1 MNPVENGY
9 WSSWNFPRS
18 SSRQVDAPLVPPLP
32 GGGLHFDESVHGK
45 MLLMGVVENG
55 QFLVGEILRT
65 SGDAEVGNGFQCFV
79 QEKANRSLFATDID
93 YSIRS
98 I

>member
-1 MNPVENGY
+1 MNPVENGC
-9 WSSWNFPRS
+9 WSSLNFPRS

-32 GGGLHFDESVHGK
+32 GAGLHFDESVHDK
-45 MLLMGVVENG
+45 MLLTGVVEND

-65 SGDAEVGNGFQCFV
+65 SGDAEAGNGFRCGV
-79 QEKANRSLFATDID
+79 QRKAKRRLFATDSD
-93 YSIRS
+93 YSIQT